1 MRFSRDNII
10 ISNRCGEY
18 LNAQKYFGF
27 LNITEQ
33 DIEVSLWFVNSLDEN
48 KFAAPCGF
56 TSGKK
61 AKLFLQKVI
70 EFRRKKLDEVVI
82 EDEAKKGQKYVSEKD
97 YNSFKNLILKAENI
111 YNNEYANEIY
121 DYVVYLLYLG
131 NFGSQSDIGAQYAGY
146 NYVGFDNQIKIK
158 E

>member
-27 LNITEQ
+27 LNMTDQ
-33 DIEVSLWFVNSLDEN
+33 NIEVSLWFVNSLDEN
-48 KFAAPCGF
+48 QFAAPCGF
-56 TSGKK
+56 TSGTK

-70 EFRRKKLDEVVI
+70 EFSRKKLDEVFI
-82 EDEAKKGQKYVSEKD
+82 EDEAKKGQKYVSKKD
-97 YNSFKNLILKAENI
+97 YNSFKNLIIKAENI
-111 YNNEYANEIY
+111 DKNEYANEIY

-146 NYVGFDNQIKIK
+146 NYVGLDNQIKIK